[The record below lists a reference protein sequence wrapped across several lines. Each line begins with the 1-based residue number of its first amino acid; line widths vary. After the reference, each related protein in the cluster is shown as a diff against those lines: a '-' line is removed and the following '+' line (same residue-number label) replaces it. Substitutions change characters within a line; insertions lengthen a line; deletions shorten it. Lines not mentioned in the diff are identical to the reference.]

1 MSIAKKLNEKLSKY
15 ISEGYTVQDIKD
27 AIKTKKDTW
36 LGDCFVTY
44 PKDNKELEISF
55 WSVDK
60 KYTIKTTQDLSVIS
74 LVSDKN
80 KVIDSEFI
88 QDSEDTPEDIVSDLI
103 KRSPSNFSRDTIKLL
118 LKWVKNS

>member
-36 LGDCFVTY
+36 LGDCFITY

-55 WSVDK
+55 WSVDR
-60 KYTIKTTQDLSVIS
+60 KYAIKTTQDVSVIS

-80 KVIDSEFI
+80 KVIDSEFV
-88 QDSEDTPEDIVSDLI
+88 QDSDDTLENIVSSLV
-103 KRSPSNFSRDTIKLL
+103 KRSPSNFNKDTIKLL
-118 LKWVKNS
+118 FKWVKQ

>member
-36 LGDCFVTY
+36 LGDCFITY

-55 WSVDK
+55 WSVDR
-60 KYTIKTTQDLSVIS
+60 KYAIKTTQDVSIIS

-80 KVIDSEFI
+80 KVIDSEFV
-88 QDSEDTPEDIVSDLI
+88 QDSDDTLENIVSSLV
-103 KRSPSNFSRDTIKLL
+103 KRSPSNFNKDTIKLL
-118 LKWVKNS
+118 FKWVKQ

>member
-36 LGDCFVTY
+36 LGDCFITY

-55 WSVDK
+55 WSVDR
-60 KYTIKTTQDLSVIS
+60 KYAIKTTQDVSIIS

-80 KVIDSEFI
+80 KVIDSEFV
-88 QDSEDTPEDIVSDLI
+88 QDSDDTLENIVSSFV
-103 KRSPSNFSRDTIKLL
+103 KRSPSNFNRDTIKLL
-118 LKWVKNS
+118 FKWVKQ

>member
-36 LGDCFVTY
+36 LGDCFITY

-55 WSVDK
+55 WSVDR
-60 KYTIKTTQDLSVIS
+60 KYAIKTTQDVSVIS

-80 KVIDSEFI
+80 KVIDSEFV
-88 QDSEDTPEDIVSDLI
+88 QDSDDTLENIVSSLVKI
-103 KRSPSNFSRDTIKLL
+103 SPSNFNKDTIKLL
-118 LKWVKNS
+118 FKWVKQ

>member
-1 MSIAKKLNEKLSKY
+1 MSIAKKLNEKLSRY
-15 ISEGYTVQDIKD
+15 ISESYTVQDIKD

-55 WSVDK
+55 WSVDR
-60 KYTIKTTQDLSVIS
+60 KYAIKTTQDVSVIS

-80 KVIDSEFI
+80 KVIDSEFV
-88 QDSEDTPEDIVSDLI
+88 QDSDDTLENIVSSLL

-118 LKWVKNS
+118 LKWVKQ

>member
-36 LGDCFVTY
+36 LGDCFITY

-55 WSVDK
+55 WSVDR
-60 KYTIKTTQDLSVIS
+60 KYAIKTTQDVSVIS

-80 KVIDSEFI
+80 KVIDSEFV
-88 QDSEDTPEDIVSDLI
+88 QDSDDTLENIVSSFV
-103 KRSPSNFSRDTIKLL
+103 KRSPSNFNRDTIKLL
-118 LKWVKNS
+118 FKWVKQ

>member
-15 ISEGYTVQDIKD
+15 ISEDYTVQDIKD

-44 PKDNKELEISF
+44 PKDNKVLEISF
-55 WSVDK
+55 WSVDR
-60 KYTIKTTQDLSVIS
+60 KYAIKTTQDVSVVS

-80 KVIDSEFI
+80 KVIDSEFV
-88 QDSEDTPEDIVSDLI
+88 QDSDDTLESIVSNLVQ
-103 KRSPSNFSRDTIKLL
+103 RSPSKFSRDTIKLL
-118 LKWVKNS
+118 LKWVKQ

>member
-1 MSIAKKLNEKLSKY
+1 MLSK
-15 ISEGYTVQDIKD
+15 Q
-27 AIKTKKDTW
+27 KKDTW

-55 WSVDK
+55 WSVDR
-60 KYTIKTTQDLSVIS
+60 KYAIKTTQDVSVIS

-80 KVIDSEFI
+80 KVIDSEFV
-88 QDSEDTPEDIVSDLI
+88 QDSDDTIENIVSSLV

-118 LKWVKNS
+118 LKWVKQ

>member
-15 ISEGYTVQDIKD
+15 ILEGYTVQDIRD

-36 LGDCFVTY
+36 LGDCFITY

-55 WSVDK
+55 WSVDR
-60 KYTIKTTQDLSVIS
+60 KYAIKTTQDVSVIS

-80 KVIDSEFI
+80 KVIDSEFV
-88 QDSEDTPEDIVSDLI
+88 QDSDDTLENIVSSFV
-103 KRSPSNFSRDTIKLL
+103 KRSPSNFNRDTIKLL
-118 LKWVKNS
+118 FKWVKQ

>member
-15 ISEGYTVQDIKD
+15 ISEDYTVQDIKD

-55 WSVDK
+55 WSVDR
-60 KYTIKTTQDLSVIS
+60 KYAIKTTQDVSVVS

-80 KVIDSEFI
+80 KVIDSEFV
-88 QDSEDTPEDIVSDLI
+88 QDSDDTLESIVSNLVQ
-103 KRSPSNFSRDTIKLL
+103 RSPSKFSRDTIKLL
-118 LKWVKNS
+118 LKWVKQ

>member
-1 MSIAKKLNEKLSKY
+1 MSIAKKLNEKLSRY
-15 ISEGYTVQDIKD
+15 ILEGYTVQDIKD

-55 WSVDK
+55 WSVDR
-60 KYTIKTTQDLSVIS
+60 KYAIKTTQDVSVIS

-80 KVIDSEFI
+80 KVIDSEFV
-88 QDSEDTPEDIVSDLI
+88 QDSDDTLENIVSSLL

-118 LKWVKNS
+118 LKWVKQ

>member
-36 LGDCFVTY
+36 LGDCFITY

-55 WSVDK
+55 WSVDR
-60 KYTIKTTQDLSVIS
+60 KYAIKTTQDVSVIS

-80 KVIDSEFI
+80 KVIDSEFV
-88 QDSEDTPEDIVSDLI
+88 QDSDDTLENIVSSLV
-103 KRSPSNFSRDTIKLL
+103 KRSPGNFNKDTIKLL
-118 LKWVKNS
+118 FKWVKQ

>member
-36 LGDCFVTY
+36 LGDCFISY

-55 WSVDK
+55 WSVDR
-60 KYTIKTTQDLSVIS
+60 KYAIKTTQDVSVIS

-80 KVIDSEFI
+80 KVIDSEFV
-88 QDSEDTPEDIVSDLI
+88 QDSDDTLENIVSSFVR
-103 KRSPSNFSRDTIKLL
+103 RSPSNFNRDTIKLL
-118 LKWVKNS
+118 FKWVKQ

>member
-15 ISEGYTVQDIKD
+15 VLESYTVQDIKD
-27 AIKTKKDTW
+27 AIKTRKDTW

-55 WSVDK
+55 WSVDR
-60 KYTIKTTQDLSVIS
+60 KYAITTTQDLSVIS

-80 KVIDSEFI
+80 KVIDSEFV
-88 QDSEDTPEDIVSDLI
+88 QDSDDTLEDIISNFI

-118 LKWVKNS
+118 LKWVKQ

>member
-1 MSIAKKLNEKLSKY
+1 MSIAKKLNEKLSRY

-60 KYTIKTTQDLSVIS
+60 RYAIKTTQDLSVIS

-88 QDSEDTPEDIVSDLI
+88 QDSDGTPEDIVSDLI

-118 LKWVKNS
+118 LKWVKQ

>member
-1 MSIAKKLNEKLSKY
+1 MSIAKKLNEKLSRY

-55 WSVDK
+55 WSVDR
-60 KYTIKTTQDLSVIS
+60 KYAIKTTQDVSVIS

-80 KVIDSEFI
+80 KVIDSEFV
-88 QDSEDTPEDIVSDLI
+88 QDSDDTLENIVNSLV

-118 LKWVKNS
+118 LKWVKQ